1 MLHPTRCE
9 KMFCAVK
16 IKKKSFSKS
25 KITYIVRWAGPN
37 SPPHGLRH
45 SRHNVYPQ
53 RLMGCVL
60 AVQRVRPW
68 TLETKF
74 FSSDGNPD
82 KNQTRKVKDIGG
94 KKLQHEKQTKHTPN
108 SGLMLSWIL
117 YRVAEDVSC
126 HFSDLIFSFFKW
138 KVNITEIFNNYST
151 MEVYK

>member
-25 KITYIVRWAGPN
+25 KITYIVRCAGPN

-68 TLETKF
+68 TLETRF
-74 FSSDGNPD
+74 FLQMVTQI

-94 KKLQHEKQTKHTPN
+94 KKLQHEEQTKHTPN
-108 SGLMLSWIL
+108 SGLMLS
-117 YRVAEDVSC
+117 
-126 HFSDLIFSFFKW
+126 
-138 KVNITEIFNNYST
+138 
-151 MEVYK
+151 